1 MKGTIINNIILD
13 NTTFLAMN
21 RKYNELWNSPELEQ
35 IIKNTIKVIIHKVSS
50 FKFVEKDE
58 VENML
63 YIRFAEYVNKYTP
76 VLNGELITFR
86 AYIITKLQILQKYP
100 SGLGH
105 SGNFVD
111 INRKIEI
118 IPATCVKLATQSEND
133 VDSIANILTSDGQE
147 DSYTLENSKKVII
160 ELVQQNDFFTNVEK
174 EIIINYVQTEVDSH
188 VAYCK
193 IFGKTNLAGRF
204 SAIRHK
210 LRKNPT
216 GLNDLLDY
224 LCDYDEVRKNKII
237 NKEKIRK
244 EKIEKNKPDEVKK
257 RKKIRCISPN
267 GKETIYSTM
276 MHASRDLNI
285 YYYSIRDCVMG
296 KLEDVEGYKFIALD

>member
-1 MKGTIINNIILD
+1 MKAKIINNIILD
-13 NTTFLAMN
+13 NTTALAMQK
-21 RKYNELWNSPELEQ
+21 KYNALWSCPELEP

-63 YIRFAEYVNKYTP
+63 YIRFVEYVNKYTP
-76 VLNGELITFR
+76 VLDGELITFR

-105 SGNFVD
+105 ANDLVD

-118 IPATCVKLATQSEND
+118 IPASCVELSSRCEND
-133 VDSIANILTSDGQE
+133 VDSIANILTDGQE
-147 DSYTLENSKKVII
+147 DSYELEDSKKVII
-160 ELVQQNDFFTNVEK
+160 ELVNNSTFFTNVEK
-174 EIIINYVQTEVDSH
+174 EIIINYVKTKVNSQI
-188 VAYCK
+188 AYQEM
-193 IFGKTNLAGRF
+193 FGKTNLSGKF

-244 EKIEKNKPDEVKK
+244 EKIEKNKQNEVKK
-257 RKKIRCISPN
+257 RKKIRCIDPN

-285 YYYSIRDCVMG
+285 YYYNIRDCVMG
-296 KLEDVEGYKFIALD
+296 KLENVNGYKFIALD

>member
-1 MKGTIINNIILD
+1 
-13 NTTFLAMN
+13 MN
-21 RKYNELWNSPELEQ
+21 KKYNELWNSPELEP
-35 IIKNTIKVIIHKVSS
+35 IITNTIKVIIHKVSS

-58 VENML
+58 VVNML
-63 YIRFAEYVNKYTP
+63 YIRFVEYVNKYTP

-100 SGLGH
+100 SGLGCA
-105 SGNFVD
+105 GDFVD
-111 INRKIEI
+111 INRKIDI
-118 IPATCVKLATQSEND
+118 IPASCIELSTKCEND
-133 VDSIANILTSDGQE
+133 VDSLSNILTNTGGQE
-147 DSYTLENSKKVII
+147 DSYVLEDSKKVII
-160 ELVQQNDFFTNVEK
+160 ELVNNNNFFTDIEK
-174 EIIINYVQTEVDSH
+174 EAIINYVQTEVDSQ

-237 NKEKIRK
+237 NREKIRK
-244 EKIEKNKPDEVKK
+244 EKIEKNKPDEVRK

-285 YYYSIRDCVMG
+285 YYYNIRDCVMG